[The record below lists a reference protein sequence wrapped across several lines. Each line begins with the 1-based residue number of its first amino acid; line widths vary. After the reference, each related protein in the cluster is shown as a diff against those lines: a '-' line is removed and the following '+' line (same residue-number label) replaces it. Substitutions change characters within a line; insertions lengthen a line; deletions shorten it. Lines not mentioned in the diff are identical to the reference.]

1 MKEAYKIVS
10 RYAKNKDMYHKISSS
25 NIPSSVKP
33 GDHVLIRTMSQRV
46 GSGEL
51 GFLGRK
57 RSYYR
62 FYNR

>member
-46 GSGEL
+46 GSGEIGVFGKKTFIL
-51 GFLGRK
+51 SFL
-57 RSYYR
+57 
-62 FYNR
+62 